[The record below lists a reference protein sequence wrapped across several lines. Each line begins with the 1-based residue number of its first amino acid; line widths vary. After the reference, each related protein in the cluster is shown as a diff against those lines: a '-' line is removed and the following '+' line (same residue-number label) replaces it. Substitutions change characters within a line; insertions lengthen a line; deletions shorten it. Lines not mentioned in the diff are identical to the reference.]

1 MAARMSESAAAS
13 RSADHRPAQEYNV
26 ELDVFTGPLDLL
38 LFLIRRDELDIQDIS
53 ISRVTE
59 QYVAYVRLLEQ
70 IDPNVAG
77 EFLVMAATLIELKS
91 RALLPTPPLEAV
103 DAPDDP
109 RAVLVRQ
116 LLEYKRFKD
125 AARSLGSAADERARR
140 YVRRPCD
147 LPAELQGVELEEVQV
162 WDLLVA
168 FNRVMSAV
176 GRGPLTHDVTYDD
189 TPIALHAAEIIAVL
203 ERDGPTTFCKLFDGR
218 TRRVE
223 VVGLFLAILELIR
236 QRQIRAE
243 QERSFGEIYLFLLQE
258 VDPDAPFADRADA
271 SPDGDAARI
280 HVVEEARG
288 AVHAAERGTL
298 QFTTR
303 VLHPG
308 RAAEMM
314 ERGRRTMD
322 ASGAAPSLADG
333 GDERGVADQTV
344 EPPPM
349 GEAPASEEGDDADGV

>member
-1 MAARMSESAAAS
+1 MTESFAPPP
-13 RSADHRPAQEYNV
+13 ADEYRV
-26 ELDVFTGPLDLL
+26 QLDVFSGPLDLL
-38 LFLIRRDELDIQDIS
+38 LYLIRRDELDIQDIS

-59 QYVAYVRLLEQ
+59 QYVTYVRLLEQ

-91 RALLPTPPLEAV
+91 RALLPSPPLEAL

-109 RAVLVRQ
+109 RTALVRQ

-162 WDLLVA
+162 WDLLSA

-203 ERDGPTTFCKLFDGR
+203 GRDGPTTFQKLFSGHS
-218 TRRVE
+218 RRGE
-223 VVGLFLAILELIR
+223 IVGLFLAILELIR

-243 QERSFGEIYLFLLQE
+243 QEQTFGDIYLFLLQE
-258 VDPDAPFADRADA
+258 VDPDAPFAGRTAEIPDADEV
-271 SPDGDAARI
+271 RI
-280 HVVEEARG
+280 HVVEEARS
-288 AVHAAERGTL
+288 AVHVAERRPL
-298 QFTTR
+298 HFTTR
-303 VLHPG
+303 VTHDSDG
-308 RAAEMM
+308 TRADD
-314 ERGRRTMD
+314 RHTD
-322 ASGAAPSLADG
+322 ADPARDAGNGATARDHTRHAQ
-333 GDERGVADQTV
+333 ET
-344 EPPPM
+344 
-349 GEAPASEEGDDADGV
+349 DDADPD